1 MTMSHW
7 RQLQRMS
14 RAEQRALQDQLLRRY
29 VREYIYP
36 FSPYYRQLFDDNG
49 VRPDQIRSVDDLR
62 RLPLSGKRDLLATD
76 EDPQRFRKFIL
87 QPDPASIKAAWPLS
101 KKLPLLWQKWTS
113 GSDAVRRTVQREFS
127 PCFMTFTTGRSAEP
141 VPFFY
146 SPHDIQNLHRT
157 GARLVDVMGLQ
168 SDWRVANVFP
178 YAPHLAFWQVFFAGQ
193 ETGMMVLSTG
203 GGKVMGSTGDLR
215 ALARLKA
222 DALIGVPGY
231 VYHLLRKA
239 AADNMDLSSVRC
251 VVLGAERVPPGMKA
265 KIRQLL
271 EACGAHDIS
280 VFGTY
285 GFTEARMAFA
295 ECPTADNAYT
305 GYHLY
310 PDLAI
315 FEVIDPDS
323 GEVVP
328 EGEDGELV
336 FTPLTARASTVFRYR
351 TGDRVRGGIR
361 WEPCPHCGRTVP
373 RISSDLTRE
382 SSLKDLQLLKVK
394 GTLVNLEDCAML
406 LSGIPEVE
414 EWQIELRKKDDDPL
428 EVDEIVVHLA
438 VKDGSPQ
445 DSTARQIVT
454 AFKSRLE
461 VSPNSVE
468 FLGLDAMLQKIG
480 METEMK
486 EKRFVDARPKA

>member
-1 MTMSHW
+1 MTTW
-7 RQLQRMS
+7 TALQRLS
-14 RAEQRALQDQLLRRY
+14 RAEQQTLQDHLLQRY
-29 VREYIYP
+29 VREYLFP
-36 FSPYYRQLFDDNG
+36 FSPWYRELFQKAG
-49 VRPDQIRSVDDLR
+49 VRPEQIRTVDDLR
-62 RLPLSGKRDLLATD
+62 RLPLSQKRDLLPTAD
-76 EDPQRFRKFIL
+76 DPQRFRKFIL
-87 QPDPASIKAAWPLS
+87 QPDPASVKAAWPLQ
-101 KKLPLLWQKWTS
+101 KKLPLLWTKWTQ
-113 GSDAVRRTVQREFS
+113 GTAAVKKQLRAEFA

-146 SPHDIQNLHRT
+146 SPHDIKNLHTT
-157 GARLVDVMGLQ
+157 GSRLVDIMGLLP
-168 SDWRVANVFP
+168 DYRIANVFP

-203 GGKVMGSTGDLR
+203 GGKVMGSSGDLR
-215 ALARLKA
+215 ALTRLKA

-231 VYHLLRKA
+231 VYHLLRRA
-239 AADNMDLSSVRC
+239 AGERLDLSSIKC
-251 VVLGAERVPPGMKA
+251 VVLGAERVPPGMKQ
-265 KIRQLL
+265 KIGQLL
-271 EACGAHDIS
+271 AECGAKDVR

-295 ECPTADNAYT
+295 ECPTRDNAYT

-315 FEVIDPDS
+315 FEVINPKT

-328 EGEDGELV
+328 DGEDGELV
-336 FTPLTARASTVFRYR
+336 FTPLQARASTVFRYR
-351 TGDRVRGGIR
+351 TGDLVRGGLH

-373 RISSDLTRE
+373 RISSDIGRE

-406 LSGIPEVE
+406 LGAMPEVE
-414 EWQIELRKKDDDPL
+414 EWQIELRKKDDDPM
-428 EVDEIVVHLA
+428 EVDELTVHLA
-438 VKDGSPQ
+438 VKAGFSPEQ
-445 DSTARQIVT
+445 AAIQVRE

-461 VSPNSVE
+461 VAPNHVE
-468 FLGLDAMLQKIG
+468 FLGLEAMLNKIG

-486 EKRFVDARPKA
+486 EKRFVDARPKV